1 LGDDWPVPNLVA
13 PAIAEQSLARSGQP
27 SIRVSDAAVLRPWAL
42 EDADAVIRAFADP
55 AIQRWHVRRLDSVS
69 EAHAL
74 ITAWLAAW
82 ATESECHWAL
92 VAKTHEALL
101 GRVALK
107 GVNRLDGS
115 AGVAYWVVPAARG
128 RGLCANAVAAVS
140 EWAFRDAG
148 FHRLSIEHSTANPAS
163 CRVALKAGFIVEG
176 VRRGAAQHMDGWHDM
191 CLHSR
196 LVTDP

>member
-1 LGDDWPVPNLVA
+1 M
-13 PAIAEQSLARSGQP
+13 
-27 SIRVSDAAVLRPWAL
+27 LRPWIL
-42 EDADAVIRAFADP
+42 GDANAVIRAFEDP
-55 AIQRWHVRRLDSVS
+55 AIQRWHTRRLDSIS

-74 ITAWLAAW
+74 ITSWLEGW
-82 ATESECHWAL
+82 TTENECHWAL
-92 VAKTHEALL
+92 VTESTEALL

-107 GVNRLDGS
+107 RVDRLDGS
-115 AGVAYWVVPAARG
+115 AEFAYWIVPAARG

-148 FHRLSIEHSTANPAS
+148 FHRISIEHSTANPAS
-163 CRVALKAGFIVEG
+163 CQVARKAGFTVEG
-176 VRRGAAQHMDGWHDM
+176 VRRGAAQHTDGWHDM